1 MRKFIRLLI
10 PILSLHA
17 IRKFFAVLCLFCIA
31 FTVSASLSGCAR
43 QIVGLDR
50 LGPPWNA
57 HTREIADDLPEDS
70 LAALPLP
77 SEDKVLSFDDCIF
90 TAAQHAP
97 DMIESLI
104 GLELWQIASESA
116 YSKRF
121 PSFNAFFRV
130 IANTT
135 RKHKQYEDASFRF
148 GLTVAGFEPVLSYF
162 THEASLIME
171 KIALL
176 THKIAMEKKAAMIGE
191 AMLSLQNKKKLLDMQ
206 QKRLEQAR
214 YFQSYLKAKG
224 HDSLDPM
231 ELAKAEHN
239 EKRIIAE
246 IEKTEASIDSLLL
259 AIKIQTGLEPGRTLR
274 IEPAGLNAM
283 LASDG
288 AAGALE
294 KASRASVWQ
303 HSPEAEIYKLALDLH
318 DYDILASWTGY
329 LPGMAWD
336 IYTANPKSDYATYSG
351 DEDIFLGINF
361 TIPLLDW
368 GERQRAVQG
377 SRLEK
382 LRESKRADAARTGFA
397 ARWQEALHNYK
408 SAVAA
413 YEAVRN
419 KVAAIA
425 LNERRAVLQHKNGQV
440 DFPVVEKIR
449 TDLYDEEII
458 LLERERQVKL
468 SEFAAWMLSG
478 NFRWR
483 YFE

>member
-1 MRKFIRLLI
+1 MYIPTNIKVLLTVLLLLI
-10 PILSLHA
+10 LTSGI
-17 IRKFFAVLCLFCIA
+17 C
-31 FTVSASLSGCAR
+31 GCAR
-43 QIVGLDR
+43 HIAGNDR

-57 HTREIADDLPEDS
+57 HTGEISEDLPDGS

-77 SEDKVLSFDDCIF
+77 SEDKVLSFDDCLL

-104 GLELWQIASESA
+104 GLELRQIASESA

-135 RKHKQYEDASFRF
+135 RQHKQYDDATFRF
-148 GLTVAGFEPVLSYF
+148 GLTVSGFEPILSYF
-162 THEASLIME
+162 THEATLMME

-191 AMLSLQNKKKLLDMQ
+191 AMLSLQNKKKLLDLQ
-206 QKRLEQAR
+206 QKHLEKAR

-231 ELAKAEHN
+231 ELAKAEHD
-239 EKRIIAE
+239 EKRILAE
-246 IEKTEASIDSLLL
+246 IEKTEASMDSYLL
-259 AIKIQTGLEPGRTLR
+259 AVKVQMGLEPERTLR
-274 IEPAGLNAM
+274 IETAGLNAM

-294 KASRASVWQ
+294 KTSRASVWQ

-336 IYTANPKSDYATYSG
+336 VYTANPKSDYATYTG
-351 DEDIFLGINF
+351 DEDIFLAINF

-368 GERQRAVQG
+368 GERQRAVHG
-377 SRLEK
+377 SKLEK
-382 LRESKRADAARTGFA
+382 LQESKRAEAARIGFA
-397 ARWQEALHNYK
+397 ARWQEALYDYK
-408 SAVAA
+408 SAIAA
-413 YEAVRN
+413 YESARN
-419 KVAAIA
+419 KVAVIA
-425 LNERRAVLQHKNGQV
+425 LNERRAQLQHSSGQI
-440 DFPVVEKIR
+440 DFASADNIRKRLYNEEVV
-449 TDLYDEEII
+449 

-468 SEFAAWMLSG
+468 KEFFAWLLSG
-478 NFRWR
+478 NFRRR